1 MRKLVIGGLVLVLAL
16 AVAAIAVAATQTT
29 YTQRFL
35 SNRISTVTGTHL
47 AATALDPDNKD
58 ANSQPAPA
66 RELDISFPTGTT
78 IDQSAAPACGSFDPS
93 LADPC
98 PPNTRVGSG
107 TAELRDKFSGSEPI
121 TADVTVYNRKK
132 GLWLFVVPQV
142 AAQDPFLVT
151 GDFKGLTLAA
161 KIPQQC
167 VLYDCQRNGEAALT
181 NLTLD
186 VSKIKRGSKAY
197 LTTPRGCGA
206 NGWRFK
212 ATFRFDSPT
221 PAQTTTKLQKCRK

>member
-1 MRKLVIGGLVLVLAL
+1 MRKLVIGGLVLVVTLAL
-16 AVAAIAVAATQTT
+16 AALAMAATQTA

-35 SNRISTVTGTHL
+35 SNRSSTPTGTHL

-58 ANSQPAPA
+58 GNAQPAPP

-107 TAELRDKFSGSEPI
+107 TAELREKFAGSDPI

-142 AAQDPFLVT
+142 SPQEPFLVT
-151 GDFKGLTLAA
+151 ADLKGLTLAA

-181 NLTLD
+181 KLTLD
-186 VSKIKRGSKAY
+186 VSRIKRGGKAY

-206 NGWRFK
+206 SGWRFR
-212 ATFRFDSPT
+212 ATFRFDAPT
-221 PAQTTTKLQKCRK
+221 SAQTTTKLQKCRK

>member
-1 MRKLVIGGLVLVLAL
+1 MRKLVIGGLVLVAAL
-16 AVAAIAVAATQTT
+16 AVAAIAAAATQTT

-35 SNRISTVTGTHL
+35 SNRTSTPTGTHL
-47 AATALDPDNKD
+47 AATAVDPDNKN
-58 ANSQPAPA
+58 AGGQPAPP

-78 IDQSAAPACGSFDPS
+78 INQSAAPVCGSFDPS

-107 TAELRDKFSGSEPI
+107 TAELLEKFPGSDPI
-121 TADVTVYNRKK
+121 TADVTVYNRKS

-142 AAQDPFLVT
+142 SAQDPFLVT
-151 GDFKGLTLAA
+151 ADLKGLTLAA

-167 VLYDCQRNGEAALT
+167 ALYDCQRNGEAALSS
-181 NLTLD
+181 LTLD
-186 VSKIKRGSKAY
+186 LNKIRSGSKVY
-197 LTTPRGCGA
+197 LTTPRGCGTS
-206 NGWRFK
+206 GWRFK
-212 ATFRFDSPT
+212 ATFRFDAPT